1 MKYRLSILVSN
12 ALELLLRDKPAAS
25 DLLHKLQTLRV
36 IAVGPIHAIQ
46 NAIDRHLTQQ
56 ACERRKREHA
66 ARGNP
71 DVVVP
76 DRAEIALPRWPAAF
90 RLTDVNDAVELEGK
104 HFSHVP
110 NEDLDAREFV
120 EEATVE
126 QAQNVKADLL
136 I

>member
-1 MKYRLSILVSN
+1 MSVLVSN

-25 DLLHKLQTLRV
+25 DRLHKLQPLRV
-36 IAVGPIHAIQ
+36 IAVGPIHAVQ

-56 ACERRKREHA
+56 ARERREGEHA

-71 DVVVP
+71 DVTVP
-76 DRAEIALPRWPAAF
+76 DRAEVALSRRPAAF
-90 RLTDVNDAVELEGK
+90 RLSDVDDAVELEGE

-110 NEDLDAREFV
+110 NDDLDAREFV

>member
-1 MKYRLSILVSN
+1 MSILVSN
-12 ALELLLRDKPAAS
+12 ALELLLRDKPTVS

-36 IAVGPIHAIQ
+36 ITVGPIHAVQ

-56 ACERRKREHA
+56 AREWREGEHA

-71 DVVVP
+71 DVAVP
-76 DRAEIALPRWPAAF
+76 DRTEVALPRRPAAL
-90 RLTDVNDAVELEGK
+90 RLTDVNDAVELEGE

>member
-1 MKYRLSILVSN
+1 MSVLVSN

-36 IAVGPIHAIQ
+36 IAVGPIHAVQ
-46 NAIDRHLTQQ
+46 NSIDRHLTQQ
-56 ACERRKREHA
+56 ARERREGEHA
-66 ARGNP
+66 ARGDP
-71 DVVVP
+71 DVAVP
-76 DRAEIALPRWPAAF
+76 DRAEVALPRRPTAF
-90 RLTDVNDAVELEGK
+90 RLTDVDDAVELEGE

-110 NEDLDAREFV
+110 NDDLDAREFV